1 MSFEADIARRY
12 ARPRKGMGFIS
23 VISLISALGV
33 FVGVMATL
41 VVLSVLNGFRT
52 ELQDRLLGIHAHVV
66 LIGRGPGGVTDFAA
80 LADSLAA
87 RPGVLG
93 ASPFVY
99 GKGLADGP
107 YGDDGIIVKGVD
119 VTREGRVTDLL
130 ERLDGPHDPLTARF
144 DGDLPGA
151 YLGVHLAD
159 QLGAEHGD
167 EIKILLP
174 FNGTRSPLGIF
185 PPIRR
190 FRVAGIIRSGMY
202 EFDATLALIDLEVAQ
217 RLFFPKEEDPTA
229 HVTAIQLKIDDPDRA
244 QTVGRELVT
253 ELGPLAYSQNNWIDL
268 NANLFTWM
276 KLEKAAMFLV
286 TALIVVVASF
296 NIVSTLIMVVM
307 KKQRDIGILATMGA
321 SAESIRRIFVTQ
333 GLLIGG
339 TGVAL
344 GVIGGWG
351 LSWVLD
357 RYRIIQ
363 LPEDVYI
370 IASLPVRMEL
380 LDFVVVPAIALLIC
394 WLAALYPAWRASRLD
409 PVEAI
414 RYE

>member
-1 MSFEADIARRY
+1 MSYEADIARRY

-66 LIGRGPGGVTDFAA
+66 LVGRGPGGVTDYAA
-80 LADSLAA
+80 LADSLAT
-87 RPGVLG
+87 RPEVLG

-107 YGDDGIIVKGVD
+107 YGDDGVIVKGVD
-119 VTREGRVTDLL
+119 LSREGRVTDLL
-130 ERLDGPHDPLTARF
+130 DRLDQPHHPLAPRYE
-144 DGDLPGA
+144 DDLPGVFLGSHLA
-151 YLGVHLAD
+151 SQLGVD
-159 QLGAEHGD
+159 QGD
-167 EIKILLP
+167 EIKIILP
-174 FNGTRSPLGIF
+174 FNGTRSPLGFF
-185 PPIRR
+185 PPVKR
-190 FRVAGIIRSGMY
+190 FRVAGILRSGMY

-217 RLFFPKEEDPTA
+217 RLFFPKEDDPTA
-229 HVTAIQLKIDDPDRA
+229 HVTAIQLKIDEPDRA
-244 QTVGRELVT
+244 REVGRRLVS
-253 ELGPLAYSQNNWIDL
+253 ELGPLRFSENNWIDL

-296 NIVSTLIMVVM
+296 NIVTTLIMVVM

-321 SAESIRRIFVTQ
+321 TGASIRRIFVTQ

-339 TGVAL
+339 TGVGA
-344 GVIGGWG
+344 GVVGGWG
-351 LSWVLD
+351 LSWILD

-370 IASLPVRMEL
+370 IASLPVRMEW

-394 WLAALYPAWRASRLD
+394 WFAALYPAWRASRLD